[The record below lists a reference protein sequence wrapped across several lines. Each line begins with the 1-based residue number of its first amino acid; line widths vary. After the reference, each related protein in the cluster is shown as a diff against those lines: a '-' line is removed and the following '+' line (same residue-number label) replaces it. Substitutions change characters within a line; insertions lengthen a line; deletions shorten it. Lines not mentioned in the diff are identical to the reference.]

1 MSLVGP
7 RPPLA
12 EEFVRYEP
20 WQWGRL
26 AVTPGITCI
35 WQVSG
40 RSDISD
46 FDEWA
51 TLDMRY
57 IRNWNLGLDCRI
69 LMQTIPAVLQGKGAY

>member
-1 MSLVGP
+1 
-7 RPPLA
+7 
-12 EEFVRYEP
+12 VRYEP

-35 WQVSG
+35 WQVTG

-51 TLDMRY
+51 ALDMRY
-57 IRNWNLGLDCRI
+57 IRNWNLGLDCKI
-69 LMQTIPAVLQGKGAY
+69 LCLTVPAVLRGKGAY

>member
-7 RPPLA
+7 RPPFA
-12 EEFVRYEP
+12 EEFTQYKS

-35 WQVSG
+35 WQVTG

-46 FDEWA
+46 FDDWA
-51 TLDMRY
+51 ALDAEY
-57 IRNWNLGLDCRI
+57 IKNWSLGLDFKI
-69 LMQTIPAVLQGKGAY
+69 LLLTIPAVLRGKGAY

>member
-7 RPPLA
+7 RPPFP

-35 WQVSG
+35 WQVQG
-40 RSDISD
+40 RSDIRD
-46 FDEWA
+46 FNDWA
-51 TLDMRY
+51 ALDMRY
-57 IRNWNLGLDCRI
+57 IREWNLALDGKI
-69 LMQTIPAVLQGKGAY
+69 LLQTVPAVLRGKGAY